1 MAERNDAMADD
12 GDRGSIGAAGRLGE
26 PVNESGNGELDPI
39 ADGGAGEQP
48 KRRRGRPAKSDSGD
62 SGGNSGIGARK
73 RARAGTQKVGLD
85 LDSLAKQ
92 IQGAHA
98 LVAIYTKN
106 SLWNIDADESQKL
119 AVATAGVLQHY
130 QMEFNPVVMAW
141 LNLAVVGATIYGPR
155 IALSAHAKKAAN
167 KTEAAD
173 APSMVFDTNQQMVFQ

>member
-1 MAERNDAMADD
+1 MAERDNAMVDD
-12 GDRGSIGAAGRLGE
+12 GDRDSIGTIGGVSE
-26 PVNESGNGELDPI
+26 PVNEPGNGGLDPI
-39 ADGGAGEQP
+39 TDGGAGEQP

-62 SGGNSGIGARK
+62 SGGNSGIGTRK
-73 RARAGTQKVGLD
+73 RGRAGTQKANLD

-98 LVAIYTKN
+98 LAAIYTKN

-130 QMEFNPVVMAW
+130 QMEVNPVVMAW

-155 IALSAHAKKAAN
+155 IALSAHAKKQAN
-167 KTEAAD
+167 KAEAT
-173 APSMVFDTNQQMVFQ
+173 APSMTIDTNQQMVFQ